1 VAHGV
6 LDMDG
11 LKAALVFLPVLDHS
25 YTPGVP
31 PAGHHDHVADIKLDK
46 SMILVFR
53 FSLSNICW
61 IARKLYAV
69 NFLKQ
74 NLQR

>member
-1 VAHGV
+1 MCTMWNSKQNLIHIN
-6 LDMDG
+6 G
-11 LKAALVFLPVLDHS
+11 LKCFS
-25 YTPGVP
+25 PGE
-31 PAGHHDHVADIKLDK
+31 DY

-61 IARKLYAV
+61 FARKLYAV

-74 NLQR
+74 NLQCQA